1 MVRRTSAVQRQITV
15 IILLIPLVALVGCQA
30 NTTRAEE
37 EFRAMIGPTLNSRV
51 LLVTDKQQYRL
62 GEGINYWVV
71 NNTEQTLWLKDSLA
85 NLSVYHY
92 NEAANQWERL
102 VLLPVTLLDP
112 IPIEIQ
118 PGNGSFPEFGRVPT
132 RNWGN
137 QLKKTS
143 TVRLLVHC
151 SIDPN
156 QLERTDYSAYKD
168 VEIVVP

>member
-1 MVRRTSAVQRQITV
+1 MQRQIILT
-15 IILLIPLVALVGCQA
+15 ILLVLLVSLVGCQA

-37 EFRAMIGPTLNSRV
+37 EFRAMIGPTLSRQV

-71 NNTEQTLWLKDSLA
+71 NSTEQTLWLKDSLA
-85 NLSVYHY
+85 SLSVYQY
-92 NEAANQWERL
+92 DEASSQWEKL
-102 VLLPVTLLDP
+102 ELLPVTLLDP
-112 IPIEIQ
+112 IPIEIR
-118 PGNGSFPEFGRVPT
+118 PNTGSFPEFGRVPT
-132 RNWGN
+132 RSWGS

-151 SIDPN
+151 SMDPN
-156 QLERTDYSAYKD
+156 QLERVDYSAYKD